1 METNV
6 ESVSLDNFRNKTV
19 SSNFR
24 RVNFDEQQI
33 VETNEG
39 KTDPDVVKLDL
50 FVVGNQRLVQIQT
63 TSGDGFLLEKAKLN
77 LFTISALHL
86 INRSIFQNN

>member
-1 METNV
+1 MGTNV
-6 ESVSLDNFRNKTV
+6 ESVSVDNFRNKTV

-24 RVNFDEQQI
+24 RVNFEEQQI

-39 KTDPDVVKLDL
+39 KTDPDVVKLEL

-63 TSGDGFLLEKAKLN
+63 TSGDGF
-77 LFTISALHL
+77 
-86 INRSIFQNN
+86 